1 MTKTAIL
8 FSLLFVFSDFILGG
22 TQQTS
27 LLTSRRTSYYTYIFK
42 IDNLQARKIYKKGIS
57 GTDESLFVNLCDS
70 FPTDSIYHK
79 KLPVGHYLYA
89 NSCENRLDME
99 FKSSNNC
106 SIYLANNN
114 TDFSVLVYNTA
125 GISISD
131 AKVKLSD
138 KTVLYDPKTASY
150 CLRGSNRQGILE
162 VEIDGH
168 SSFFKIVA
176 TNTKSVTLRKLNKVL
191 YRTPVKYVAVPVN
204 FVVSLPFDLFR
215 SIQNH
220 YRYRTIHMLTQPF
233 ISAYNSIKNN
243 KPEGWVENLYY
254 HFDHSYCSYYKSA
267 FFFSQPKYRAN
278 DTIRFQ
284 AFVFDKK
291 NRPVNDSLSV
301 EIYTNNY
308 KKIGT
313 CRPIEPGIYVF
324 SFVPKPEYGLQLD
337 RSYSIILRNK
347 HNKPVSNNNFYY
359 EDYELKSTKFELR
372 SDRSEYNPSQKVTL
386 FCKGTDENDLMV
398 TDGRVQLLLRFQ
410 SVDKFEKE
418 RDFVPDTLWKHEQT
432 LDPTKETCIV
442 VPDSVFPQV
451 DLKVKA
457 VAQFRTSNN
466 EWQQKQV
473 TFSRTYNPKT
483 LTVEL
488 VKDSIVVKYLEN
500 GIIQKGKATI
510 DIDDVEKEVMLPF
523 KEKINPTWKEY
534 YVFKDKLCEGID
546 LKDEQAMVNCLS
558 NRTKDSIFVQ
568 IQNPRKL
575 PFVYYVYRKNRCIY
589 RSTNEHSSFSCKAEG
604 KCNYFISLHTLWAG
618 QIKSNEYRLP
628 YRDKELKVKTI
639 EPAVIYPGQ
648 TKTISMVITDRND
661 QPVANASV
669 LAYGYTQKFNQ
680 TPFQQMPYLGRT
692 YPNRTFNNSFK
703 AKDEEDDNDLED
715 NLNGAIR
722 LDRKKWSARMR
733 LDSIELYRFLY
744 PKTGIYH
751 IQVATPDTSTQV
763 APFLLKEGGLTP
775 LSYLCLDGKL
785 VYSNLTTTKQPYSF
799 ITTPGWHNLEFRTN
813 RQSVYYDSLYLVK
826 GFKTIFSLDADAKI
840 SNLRQTKQP
849 AYYLPTEQSKL
860 NSSLIKIEDTGYN
873 FYLKQDNHIEMI
885 QGKGTNYFHPVIIAG
900 PLRAGAATI
909 KSQQGFEHT
918 FLVSSEGINAFFPNV
933 QKVNSNFP
941 VLHKKQKIAY
951 SKPEKNFAELAY
963 TSDSIEANWKKT
975 ELFMQ
980 NNVNY
985 YQNPVVTSPG
995 YGLLRL
1001 EYLPASNKI
1010 NEKEIK
1016 NLIVLGCS
1024 DTLFTRI
1031 YNGNTRIIH
1040 NLEPGRYSLIAI
1052 LQDNRYF
1059 REDSIT
1065 IRPNGTNFVR
1075 MHDKQLLPPDAKIAI
1090 INAIISKRIKLT
1102 NQSSN
1107 FVPQKLDQEQRQI
1120 ASILHQPTEA
1130 ECKTGI
1136 KICGKV
1142 LDAQGEAIPGA
1153 SITIKG
1159 TSIGTISNMD
1169 GDFCICVPD
1178 KNRMLTIN
1186 FIGYKSVN
1194 IGCSD
1199 NMRVKLEEDMK
1210 RLDEVVVVGYG
1221 VVKKENLSGSV
1232 ASVQAYG
1239 VDASLS
1245 GRMAGVVSGISI
1257 RGVNSAQG
1265 NTPLYVIDGVPY
1277 EGSDLNLSQDE
1288 IGEITLL
1295 KDATATALYGSR
1307 AANGV
1312 VIITR
1317 KAGSK
1322 QKADH
1327 ATPTEAFAQ
1336 ESALRN
1342 HFSDMAFWK
1351 PGLKSDTN
1359 GVARFEVTF
1368 PDDLTAWNTYYYSY
1382 GAGATGQTSGQIK
1395 AFKPLVG
1402 SLSVPRFLVHG
1413 DRTNVIGKTI
1423 NYGSD
1428 TASVTTV
1435 FKMDGM
1441 TDRTAHHRIG
1451 NSAIDTLTVK
1461 ASAQDTLRITYMVNK
1476 ADSYNDGEK
1485 RKIPVLPIG
1494 TKESIG
1500 RFWVLNNDTTLN
1512 VEPSNDM
1519 GTAHLTI
1526 DADPFSFVM
1535 DELNHI
1541 RNYDY
1546 YCNEQLASKLKGLLL
1561 EEKICRILHKLFPY
1575 GKDIPKIIAKLK
1587 TSRTNNRLWG
1597 WWPDMPYSSWISR
1610 QVIEALI
1617 MAQKAGYKTG
1627 ISPKSL
1633 VADLNEHLE
1642 EKDPRDRIRAI
1653 CTLMQLDSTASYT
1666 ALVEKIDNRKF
1677 GFTENL
1683 ELMELRQ
1690 QCGLAIRPDTLMPL
1704 KKESALGNTYWGA
1717 PSVSLFDDAIPSTL
1731 LVYKIFQKAS
1741 MQTALLPS
1749 MRNYFLER
1757 RGNSLH
1763 WQNTYE
1769 SMQVLETILPDMV
1782 TTPDALKAPH
1792 VRLEGAIQLDSTAY
1806 PIRKTFVPTSPLKIT
1821 KEGKAPVYLSVWQD
1835 KWNSAPAKVEKEF
1848 TVNTFFDKGDTILKA
1863 GKAITLTAEV
1873 KVKGSSEYVM
1883 IEIPI
1888 PAGCSYEEKPNYLL
1902 NEVHREYFKEK
1913 CVIFCSHLNNGIY
1926 RFPIRLMPRYT
1937 GRYTLNPARAELM
1950 YFPVKFG
1957 ITTLRQV
1964 EIK

>member
-8 FSLLFVFSDFILGG
+8 LSLLCIFSDLSFGNIK
-22 TQQTS
+22 QPS
-27 LLTSRRTSYYTYIFK
+27 LLTSRKTSYHTYIFK
-42 IDNLQARKIYKKGIS
+42 IDNQQARKIYKKRID
-57 GTDESLFVNLCDS
+57 GTDESLFINLCDS
-70 FPTDSIYHK
+70 FPTDSIYK
-79 KLPVGHYLYA
+79 KNLPVGHYLYV

-99 FKSSNNC
+99 LKSSNNG

-114 TDFSVLVYNTA
+114 TDFSVLVYNA
-125 GISISD
+125 EGNSISN
-131 AKVKLSD
+131 AKVKLGN
-138 KTVLYDPKTASY
+138 KTVPFDPKTVSY

-168 SSFFKIVA
+168 SSFFKIVS
-176 TNTKSVTLRKLNKVL
+176 TNTQPLALRKLNKVL
-191 YRTPVKYVAVPVN
+191 YQTPVKYMAVPVN
-204 FVVSLPFDLFR
+204 FVVSLPIDLFK

-220 YRYRTIHMLTQPF
+220 YRYRTIHMFTQPF

-254 HFDHSYCSYYKSA
+254 HFDHSYSNYYKSA
-267 FFFSQPKYRAN
+267 FFFSQPKYRSN

-291 NRPVNDSLSV
+291 NRPVKDSLSAD
-301 EIYTNNY
+301 IYSNNY

-313 CRPIEPGIYVF
+313 CRPIEPGIYAF
-324 SFVPKPEYGLQLD
+324 SFVPKPEYGLELD
-337 RSYSIILRNK
+337 RNYSIFLRNR
-347 HNKPVSNNNFYY
+347 HDKPVANNYFHY
-359 EDYELKSTKFELR
+359 EDYELKSNKFELR
-372 SDRSEYNPSQKVTL
+372 SDRNEYNPSQKVML

-398 TDGRVQLLLRFQ
+398 TDGRVELSLQFQ
-410 SVDKFEKE
+410 FVDKFAKE
-418 RDFVPDTLWKHEQT
+418 RDFVPDTLWKHQQT
-432 LDPTKETCIV
+432 LDPAKETCIE

-466 EWQQKQV
+466 EWQQKEV
-473 TFSRTYNPKT
+473 IFSRTYNPKT
-483 LTVEL
+483 LTVEM
-488 VKDSIVVKYLEN
+488 VKDSIEVKYLEN

-523 KEKINPTWKEY
+523 KEKINPIWKEY

-546 LKDEQAMVNCLS
+546 LKDEQPMVNCLS
-558 NRTKDSIFVQ
+558 NRTKDSVFVQ

-575 PFVYYVYRKNRCIY
+575 PFVYYVYRKNWCIY
-589 RSTNEHSSFSCKAEG
+589 RSTSDHPTFSCKAEG

-618 QIKSNEYRLP
+618 RIKSNEYRLP
-628 YRDKELKVKTI
+628 YRDKELKIKPI
-639 EPAVIYPGQ
+639 EPAVVYPGQ
-648 TKTISMVITDRND
+648 TKTISMVITDHND
-661 QPVANASV
+661 KPVGNASV
-669 LAYGYTQKFNQ
+669 LAYGYTKKFNQ
-680 TPFQQMPYLGRT
+680 SPSQQMPYLGKT

-703 AKDEEDDNDLED
+703 AKDEEEDNELED

-722 LDRKKWSARMR
+722 LDRKKWSARMH
-733 LDSIELYRFLY
+733 LDSIELYHFLY
-744 PKTGIYH
+744 PNTGIYRTEL
-751 IQVATPDTSTQV
+751 ATPDASTQV
-763 APFLLKEGGLTP
+763 APFLLKEGGLAP

-799 ITTPGWHNLEFRTN
+799 ITSPGWHKIEFRTN
-813 RQSVYYDSLYLVK
+813 RQSVYYDSLYLTG
-826 GFKTIFSLDADAKI
+826 GFKTIFSFDADAKI
-840 SNLRQTKQP
+840 NNLKQTKRP
-849 AYYLPTEQSKL
+849 AYYLPSEQSKL
-860 NSSLIKIEDTGYN
+860 NNSLIKIEDTGYN
-873 FYLKQDNHIEMI
+873 FYLKQDHHIEII
-885 QGKGTNYFHPVIIAG
+885 QGKGTNYYHPELIAG
-900 PLRAGAATI
+900 PLRAGTATI
-909 KSQQGFEHT
+909 KAQQGFEHT
-918 FLVSSEGINAFFPNV
+918 FLVSSEGINAFYPTKTEV
-933 QKVNSNFP
+933 RTNFP
-941 VLHKKQKIAY
+941 VLHRKQQIAY
-951 SKPEKNFAELAY
+951 SKPERNFAELAY

-980 NNVNY
+980 SNVNY
-985 YQNPVVTSPG
+985 YHNPVVTSPG

-1001 EYLPASNKI
+1001 EYLPASNKPE
-1010 NEKEIK
+1010 EKEIK
-1016 NLIVLGCS
+1016 NWIVLGCS

-1040 NLEPGRYSLIAI
+1040 NLEPGCYRLIGI
-1052 LQDNRYF
+1052 MQDNRYF

-1065 IRPNGTNFVR
+1065 IRPDGTNFVR
-1075 MHDKQLLPPDAKIAI
+1075 IHDKQLLPPDAKIAV

-1102 NQSSN
+1102 NQANN

-1142 LDAQGEAIPGA
+1142 IDSQGETIAGA

-1159 TSIGTISNMD
+1159 TSIGAISNLD

-1178 KNRMLTIN
+1178 KKRTLTISY
-1186 FIGYKSVN
+1186 IGCKSVN

-1199 NMRVKLEEDMK
+1199 NMLVKLEEKADM
-1210 RLDEVVVVGYG
+1210 LNEVVVVGYG
-1221 VVKKENLSGSV
+1221 VVKKQSVTGSV
-1232 ASVQAYG
+1232 ASIQSNNIYS
-1239 VDASLS
+1239 SLS
-1245 GRMAGVVSGISI
+1245 GKMAGVVSGISI
-1257 RGVNSAQG
+1257 RGVNSGQG

-1277 EGSDLNLSQDE
+1277 EGRDLNLSQDE
-1288 IGEITLL
+1288 IGKITFL
-1295 KDATATALYGSR
+1295 KDAAAIALYGSR

-1322 QKADH
+1322 QKADK
-1327 ATPTEAFAQ
+1327 ATPTEAFTQ
-1336 ESALRN
+1336 EGTLRN
-1342 HFSDMAFWK
+1342 HFSDMAFWRSGVK
-1351 PGLKSDTN
+1351 TDIN
-1359 GVARFEVTF
+1359 GVARFDVTF
-1368 PDDLTAWNTYYYSY
+1368 PDDVTAWNTYYYSY
-1382 GAGATGQTSGQIK
+1382 GAGATGQTSGQVK

-1402 SLSVPRFLVHG
+1402 SLSVPRFLIHG
-1413 DRTNVIGKTI
+1413 DRTNVIGKTT

-1428 TASVTTV
+1428 TASIVSV
-1435 FKMDGM
+1435 FKMEGM
-1441 TDRTAHHRIG
+1441 MDRIAHRQIS

-1461 ASAQDTLRITYMVNK
+1461 ASTLDTLRITYMVNK

-1485 RKIPVLPIG
+1485 REIPVLPIG

-1500 RFWVLNNDTTLN
+1500 RFWVLNNDTTLT
-1512 VEPSNDM
+1512 VETSNNQ
-1519 GTAHLTI
+1519 GTAHLSI
-1526 DADPFSFVM
+1526 DSNPFSFVI
-1535 DELNHI
+1535 DELNHV
-1541 RNYDY
+1541 RNYAY
-1546 YCNEQLASKLKGLLL
+1546 FCNEQLASKLKGLLL
-1561 EEKICRILHKLFPY
+1561 EEKICGILHKSFAY
-1575 GKDIPKIIAKLK
+1575 GKDIPKIITKLK
-1587 TSRTNNRLWG
+1587 ASRSNTRLWG

-1627 ISPKSL
+1627 IAPKSL
-1633 VADLNEHLE
+1633 VADLNAYLE
-1642 EKDPRDRIRAI
+1642 EKEPRDRMRTIR
-1653 CTLMQLDSTASYT
+1653 TLMQLDSTASYT

-1677 GFTENL
+1677 GFTEKL

-1690 QCGLAIRPDTLMPL
+1690 QCGLSIRPDTLLPL
-1704 KKESALGNTYWGA
+1704 KKESTLGNSYWGS
-1717 PSVSLFDDAIPSTL
+1717 PSASLFDDAIPSTL
-1731 LVYKIFQKAS
+1731 LAYKIFRKAG

-1757 RGNSLH
+1757 RSNSLH

-1806 PIRKTFVPTSPLKIT
+1806 PIRKAFAPTAPLKIT
-1821 KEGKAPVYLSVWQD
+1821 KEGKAPIYLSVWQD
-1835 KWNSAPAKVEKEF
+1835 KWNSAPVKVEKEF
-1848 TVNTFFDKGDTILKA
+1848 TVNTSFEKGDTILQA

-1888 PAGCSYEEKPNYLL
+1888 PAGCSYEEKPNYLP

-1913 CVIFCSHLNNGIY
+1913 CVIFCSHLNDGIY

-1937 GRYTLNPARAELM
+1937 GKYTLNPSRAELM

-1957 ITTLRQV
+1957 RTAIRKV